1 MKLIGKILAIL
12 LIFAAVY
19 NFDLESLNQILASL
33 SLMLL
38 GLHLLLE
45 DSRSEVVQDL
55 RKVIIRTALFF
66 SIVLIVKAWF
76 YDR

>member
-19 NFDLESLNQILASL
+19 NFDPESLNQILASL
-33 SLMLL
+33 TLMLL
-38 GLHLLLE
+38 GVHLLLE
-45 DSRSEVVQDL
+45 DSSSEVVHDL

-66 SIVLIVKAWF
+66 SIILILKAWF